1 MTQDSIQEFEAVIRS
16 QYGNVAGMIVQ
27 KHGQT
32 LYEGYFNGY
41 TAEHAAHLFSVTK
54 SVFSLLIGIA
64 VDLGKIGSIDQRVLD
79 FFPEYC
85 IPAGEQTI
93 QNVTIRHLLTMTA
106 PYKYETEPYERFF
119 TGPNPIQDA
128 LDLLGGD
135 KPIGAFHYSAIGG
148 THILSGIL
156 QRATGQSAL
165 DFASEYLFAPLGIS
179 VPRSITL
186 KSAEEHA
193 VVMNDRDTRGWVAD
207 PQGNHFASW
216 GLFLTPREMARIGQL
231 CLQGGVWE
239 GERVVSEQWIA
250 QSTREQS
257 RWGELAYGYLWWVLD
272 EDRFAALG
280 DGGNVIYGNRNNN
293 MVIAIASLFAP
304 DAKDRIEWILSQI
317 EPMFDGA
324 GE

>member
-1 MTQDSIQEFEAVIRS
+1 MTQQTIQEFEAEVRS

-27 KHGQT
+27 KRGQT
-32 LYEGYFNGY
+32 LYEGYFNGR
-41 TAEHAAHLFSVTK
+41 TAKHAAHLFSVTK
-54 SVFSLLIGIA
+54 SVFSLLFGIA
-64 VDLGKIGSIDQRVLD
+64 VDLGKIGSIDQKVLD
-79 FFPEYC
+79 FFPEYR

-106 PYKYETEPYERFF
+106 PYKYEKEPYERFF
-119 TGPNPIQDA
+119 TSPNPIQDA

-135 KPIGAFHYSAIGG
+135 KPIGVFNYSAIGG
-148 THILSGIL
+148 THMLSGIL
-156 QRATGQSAL
+156 ARATGQSAL
-165 DFASEYLFAPLGIS
+165 EFATEHLFAPLGIA
-179 VPRSITL
+179 PMQPITL
-186 KSAEEHA
+186 HSAEEHFA
-193 VVMNDRDTRGWVAD
+193 VMNDRNTRGWVAD
-207 PQGNHFASW
+207 PQGNNFASW

-231 CLQGGVWE
+231 CLQGGVWN

-257 RWGELAYGYLWWVLD
+257 HWGELAYGYLWWVLD

-280 DGGNVIYGNRNNN
+280 DGGNVIYGNTRNG

-317 EPMFDGA
+317 EPMFDDA
-324 GE
+324 CD